1 MKRIDRIKNKSVEEM
16 ALMLMCP
23 AEYDLN
29 FNKENECKGEM
40 DRNCYQC
47 TLDWLKEEAEG

>member
-1 MKRIDRIKNKSVEEM
+1 MKIIDKIRKMSKEDL

-29 FNKENECKGEM
+29 FNKKNECNGEM
-40 DRNCYQC
+40 DRNCFQC
-47 TLDWLKEEAEG
+47 TLDWLEDDE